1 MENDGKLCIG
11 SNIEKMACNV
21 PLCPEQA
28 AGRPNNTLIE
38 GEWPKKKKR
47 SFSFLPKGW
56 GGGGDLSEKNNH
68 NILSEEFDIYKCL
81 SVSPWKGG
89 VRRFCIPSRV
99 VVLL

>member
-1 MENDGKLCIG
+1 MTKKEKTKLLF
-11 SNIEKMACNV
+11 S
-21 PLCPEQA
+21 
-28 AGRPNNTLIE
+28 TE
-38 GEWPKKKKR
+38 GVR
-47 SFSFLPKGW
+47 

>member
-1 MENDGKLCIG
+1 MTKKEKTKLLL
-11 SNIEKMACNV
+11 STE
-21 PLCPEQA
+21 
-28 AGRPNNTLIE
+28 
-38 GEWPKKKKR
+38 
-47 SFSFLPKGW
+47 
-56 GGGGDLSEKNNH
+56 GGDLSEKNNH

>member
-1 MENDGKLCIG
+1 MTKKEKTKLLF
-11 SNIEKMACNV
+11 S
-21 PLCPEQA
+21 
-28 AGRPNNTLIE
+28 TE
-38 GEWPKKKKR
+38 GV
-47 SFSFLPKGW
+47 
-56 GGGGDLSEKNNH
+56 GDLSEKNNH

>member
-1 MENDGKLCIG
+1 MTRKEKTKLLF
-11 SNIEKMACNV
+11 S
-21 PLCPEQA
+21 
-28 AGRPNNTLIE
+28 TE
-38 GEWPKKKKR
+38 GV
-47 SFSFLPKGW
+47 